1 MTSFR
6 LFELCIAFLYF
17 SGALVF
23 LSGLVAHREFLKRIS
38 IWATVLGFGLHSI
51 DLLITWLDSQGL
63 GAGQGPFYFSL
74 LSWSFLVIFFGFWW
88 RLRMEFLALIASPL
102 ALIIFTSSLA
112 ISSSTQPIPQTLGGL
127 WFGLHI
133 GALFL
138 SIALLA
144 MAFGSG
150 VTYLYLEKKIKTKE
164 RLKGLSRDLPSLNT
178 CDRVNH
184 VSVMTGFPLYTI
196 GILSGFIWAA
206 FTWKRMFSWDP
217 KEIVSLVIWL
227 VFAYLFHQRLA
238 IGWNGR
244 KPAKTAIWLFVL
256 VIASMLFINFFVP
269 THHQFQM

>member
-6 LFELCIAFLYF
+6 LFEFLIAFLYF
-17 SGALVF
+17 GGTILF
-23 LSGLVAHREFLKRIS
+23 LAGQVTHRDLLKKVS
-38 IWATVLGFGLHSI
+38 IWITVAGFGLHSI
-51 DLLITWLDSQGL
+51 DLLLTWMGSGGL
-63 GAGQGPFYFSL
+63 GADQGPFYFSL

-88 RLRMEFLALIASPL
+88 RLRTDFLALIASPL
-102 ALIIFTSSLA
+102 ALIVFTSSLA
-112 ISSSTQPIPQTLGGL
+112 ISSSTQPIPQTFGGL

-150 VTYLYLEKKIKTKE
+150 LTYLYLEKKIKTKA
-164 RLKGLSRDLPSLNT
+164 RIKGLSRDLPSLNT

-184 VSVMTGFPLYTI
+184 VSVMTGFPLYTV

-217 KEIVSLVIWL
+217 KEVVSLIIWL

-244 KPAKTAIWLFVL
+244 KPAKMAIWLFIL
-256 VIASMLFINFFVP
+256 TIASMLFINFFVP
-269 THHQFQM
+269 THHQFQR

>member
-17 SGALVF
+17 SGALLF
-23 LSGLVAHREFLKRIS
+23 LLGLVTRRDLLKRIS

-51 DLLITWLDSQGL
+51 DLLITWFDSQGL

-217 KEIVSLVIWL
+217 KEVVSLIIWL

-244 KPAKTAIWLFVL
+244 KPAKTAIWLFVV

-269 THHQFQM
+269 THHRFQM